1 MVLQKKENESL
12 SSLGRGKLNGGS
24 IPWSSWPLLGL
35 EEIEWAIA
43 GCRLLRPSIMNENAP
58 NVTQLCRR
66 ACGVPGEKKVNI
78 YYNKILERNKY
89 DRLHCE
95 RVKRVGVL

>member
-24 IPWSSWPLLGL
+24 IPWSCWPLLGL
-35 EEIEWAIA
+35 EENEWAIA

-66 ACGVPGEKKVNI
+66 ACGVPGKLKARPVQHPATPALMTVETKLN
-78 YYNKILERNKY
+78 
-89 DRLHCE
+89 
-95 RVKRVGVL
+95 